1 MVEIDKAELLH
12 PKERAEQ
19 IRSSLDPT
27 IPSFAI
33 PMLQTHVMESFTVV
47 IPWKFSAKNMPKKDI
62 EVTLLDEEGE
72 EQIVE
77 YHTDRHRLGRGW
89 RDFAK
94 GHNLALGDAVVFQL
108 MEINKFKIFIA
119 RKTGLAAVDG
129 AFGRLQPEACA
140 QKSSPGKAGNDMKPT
155 RKTVV
160 GKPKRKHLPLP
171 VVDQLEIC
179 SEETDSECLEGIR
192 FASSVREFED
202 IKDIESFTI
211 IYNDLIIDSEMSK
224 HVKSRYYEL
233 CCSQNSFLHK
243 NLLPGL
249 NCKLVAG
256 MISETVNISD
266 AVRSGQVS
274 STSGDVLQDWR
285 TSLEAFEHLDMNVGF
300 LLTRLDE
307 LEKMASESEQAVD
320 LFESKKRRSN

>member
-1 MVEIDKAELLH
+1 
-12 PKERAEQ
+12 
-19 IRSSLDPT
+19 
-27 IPSFAI
+27 
-33 PMLQTHVMESFTVV
+33 MLQTHVMESFTVV
-47 IPWKFSAKNMPKKDI
+47 IPSEISAKYMPKKDI

-72 EQIVE
+72 EQIVK
-77 YHTDRHRLGRGW
+77 YHTKRHRLGVGW
-89 RDFAK
+89 RRFAT
-94 GHNLALGDAVVFQL
+94 GHNLSLGDAVVFQL
-108 MEINKFKIFIA
+108 MEINKFKIYIA

-160 GKPKRKHLPLP
+160 GKPKRLPLP
-171 VVDQLEIC
+171 VVDQPEIC
-179 SEETDSECLEGIR
+179 SEETDSEYLEGIR
-192 FASSVREFED
+192 FTSSVPEFED
-202 IKDIESFTI
+202 TKNIESFTI

-243 NLLPGL
+243 NLVPGL

-274 STSGDVLQDWR
+274 SSSRDVLQVWR
-285 TSLEAFEHLDMNVGF
+285 KSLEAFEHLDMNVGF

-307 LEKMASESEQAVD
+307 LVKMASESEQAVD